1 MELHKLKPA
10 DGSIKSSKRIGR
22 GEGSKKR
29 GTSTRGHKG
38 AKSRSGYSKKSGFE
52 GGQQPLLWRVP
63 KFGFNNI
70 NRKEFKPVNIDTLQN
85 LVNNKKIK
93 KGKVDIQ
100 LMIENGLVQK
110 KDLVK
115 ILGRGELSSKLEIS
129 AHAFSIS
136 AKESIEKN
144 GGKIIIIEWIKLF
157 KR

>member
-1 MELHKLKPA
+1 M
-10 DGSIKSSKRIGR
+10 
-22 GEGSKKR
+22 
-29 GTSTRGHKG
+29 
-38 AKSRSGYSKKSGFE
+38 
-52 GGQQPLLWRVP
+52 
-63 KFGFNNI
+63 
-70 NRKEFKPVNIDTLQN
+70 RKIVKWNLNVQISYYEPVNIDTLQS

-129 AHAFSIS
+129 AHAFSNS

-157 KR
+157 KQ

>member
-1 MELHKLKPA
+1 MKVQ
-10 DGSIKSSKRIGR
+10 KRR
-22 GEGSKKR
+22 QFLPEV
-29 GTSTRGHKG
+29 TRL
-38 AKSRSGYSKKSGFE
+38 SLDLDILKSGFE
-52 GGQQPLLWRVP
+52 GGQQPLQRRVP

-85 LVNNKKIK
+85 LVNTKKIK

-100 LMIENGLVQK
+100 LLIENGLVQK

-129 AHAFSIS
+129 AHAFSNS

-144 GGKIIIIEWIKLF
+144 GGKIIIIE
-157 KR
+157 